1 MGKIPSESKASW
13 ISIKRII
20 NESTFYYER
29 KSIKQ
34 QRLEP
39 FGARRVHPDLQYR
52 SISVGLLDLLRLKTE
67 PHRNTEDQR
76 DAHVSEPGAFKGKE
90 KIYQNTKYISSQTTR
105 LVQNDLSAGGSGNY
119 ILKTSRSQ

>member
-20 NESTFYYER
+20 DESIFYYKR
-29 KSIKQ
+29 NSIKQ

-52 SISVGLLDLLRLKTE
+52 NISVGLLDLLRLKTE

-76 DAHVSEPGAFKGKE
+76 DAHVSEPGAFKGK
-90 KIYQNTKYISSQTTR
+90 KKYIKTQNTFLHRQTR
-105 LVQNDLSAGGSGNY
+105 LVQNDLSAGGSDNY
-119 ILKTSRSQ
+119 ILKTERSQ